1 MFDNVKFNMYNFIY
15 TINDEYTKPAEHIL
29 LLETL
34 FEDYIYGKK

>member
-29 LLETL
+29 LLEIL